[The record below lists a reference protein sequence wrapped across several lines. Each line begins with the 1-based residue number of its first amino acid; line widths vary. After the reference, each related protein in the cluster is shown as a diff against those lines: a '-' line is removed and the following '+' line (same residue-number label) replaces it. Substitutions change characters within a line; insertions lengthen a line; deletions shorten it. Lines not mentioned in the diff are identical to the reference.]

1 MNPFTDPADLLVI
14 ILDLNP
20 FAWSDFK
27 HQESLEESI
36 DILSFLESILIFS
49 NSHLSIRHENS
60 LAIYGATI
68 GFSELLYSTIDGSVK
83 NDTKVSSS
91 RDASTYQTFRIV
103 DDAVSDGVK
112 RLMDFENKD
121 VMSGQ
126 PVGTV
131 SALAKALCH
140 INRVTKD
147 ESKPKDSIKPRILMI
162 SISPD
167 SPGQYIPMMNCIF
180 SAQKASIPIDVCKIT
195 GEEAVFLQQAAYLTN
210 GIYYRL
216 EKPKALIQYLT
227 MIFLPGVMTRKSLNL
242 PQQEEVDLRAACF
255 CHRKIIDLGY
265 VCSVCLSIFC
275 SPTPVC
281 STCRTKFPMSTLKR
295 FIAAK
300 PRAKAKPTNNGSQV
314 VSQPNSL
321 AGSPSG

>member
-1 MNPFTDPADLLVI
+1 M
-14 ILDLNP
+14 NP

-27 HQESLEESI
+27 NEETDESI
-36 DILSFLESILIFS
+36 DILSFLETILIFS
-49 NSHLSIRHENS
+49 NSHLSLRHENS

-68 GFSELLYSTIDGSVK
+68 GASELLYSTIDGGMKSDR
-83 NDTKVSSS
+83 NSSS
-91 RDASTYQTFRIV
+91 KDASTYQTFRIV
-103 DDAVSDGVK
+103 DDAVSHRVK
-112 RLMDFENKD
+112 KLMDFEGKD

-126 PVGTV
+126 PTGTV

-147 ESKPKDSIKPRILMI
+147 ETKTKDSIKPRILMI

-180 SAQKASIPIDVCKIT
+180 SAQKNSIPIDVCKIT
-195 GEEAVFLQQAAYLTN
+195 GEDAVFLQQAAHLTN
-210 GIYYRL
+210 GIYYRI

-227 MIFLPGVMTRKSLNL
+227 MIFLPGATTRKSLNL

-300 PRAKAKPTNNGSQV
+300 PKAKAKPPNGGSQA
-314 VSQPNSL
+314 VSQPSSL
-321 AGSPSG
+321 AGTPTT